1 MNATAATLTTVLS
14 WGTLLLQLLVVFLV
28 VLMVEEHRSG
38 RPSSVLNFVR
48 RVGLQVAGL
57 VALLGSAL
65 TLLYSEVFGFL
76 PCGLCWLQRVF
87 LYPQV
92 FLLAVAFFK
101 KDTKVGD
108 YITALSIPGFLIAL
122 YQHSI
127 QMGGSSFLPCPATP
141 GAVDCGKRLIFE
153 LGYITFPLMAATL
166 FAFLITLG
174 WLIRQGSR

>member
-1 MNATAATLTTVLS
+1 MTATAATLTTVLG
-14 WGTLLLQLLVVFLV
+14 WGTLLLQLFIVLLV
-28 VLMVEEHRSG
+28 VLIVREWRSG
-38 RPSSVLNFVR
+38 RVSPVLNLVR
-48 RVGLQVAGL
+48 GAGLQIAGL
-57 VALLGSAL
+57 AALVGSGL

-92 FLLAVAFFK
+92 FLLAVALVK
-101 KDTKVGD
+101 KDAKVGD
-108 YITALSIPGFLIAL
+108 YIIALSIPGFLIAL
-122 YQHSI
+122 YQHFI
-127 QMGGSSFLPCPATP
+127 QMGGNNFLPCPATP

-174 WLIRQGSR
+174 WLLRQRS